1 MQPRSLIANLAWQAS
16 SARAARH
23 FRASLHRPADVQA
36 SLLMRYVAANRDTVF
51 GRMHRFTGIRS
62 VTEYQ
67 ARVPLATYDDLEP
80 LIGRIAGGETGILT
94 AEAVE
99 RLVPSGGSTAAAKL
113 VPFTRTL
120 AREFSAAIDAWIAD
134 VFSAMPALRGGPAY
148 WAITPSAGFHAAA
161 PDAAVPIGFADD
173 TAYLG
178 GVRQR
183 LAGAVMAVP
192 PAVARI
198 GDVRTFR
205 YATLLF
211 LLREPELRLLSVWHP
226 SFLEGLL
233 DTLEECRDRLADD
246 IGMGTFN
253 PPCMGG
259 TPAAAPARRL
269 LTPDRRRAAIVRS
282 SEPGDYRAL
291 WRRLALISAWGD
303 GHARGPAG
311 ALARRLDGVALQ
323 PKGLLATEGVV
334 TIPFKGGYPLAITSH
349 FFEFLGDGG
358 QVRLA
363 HELQQGEE
371 YEVVLTTGGGL
382 YRYRLGDRVSVDGRA
397 GETPSLRFVGKADRV
412 SDWFGE
418 KLSDGF
424 VARVIASLFTGG
436 DAPRFALLAPERCA
450 TGMAYTLF
458 IDARAAHGGALGPA
472 LERALRQNPHYA
484 WCVDLGQLQP
494 ARVVAV
500 TATAGQAYTDA
511 CVARGQRLGDVKP
524 AALRSEVGWGEML
537 PCESIEREAL
547 PC

>member
-1 MQPRSLIANLAWQAS
+1 
-16 SARAARH
+16 
-23 FRASLHRPADVQA
+23 
-36 SLLMRYVAANRDTVF
+36 MRYVGANRDTVF
-51 GRMHRFTGIRS
+51 GRTHGFAGIRS
-62 VTEYQ
+62 VADYQ

-80 LIGRIAGGETGILT
+80 LILRVARGETGILT
-94 AEAVE
+94 AETVE

-120 AREFSAAIDAWIAD
+120 GQEFSAAIDAWMAD
-134 VFSAMPALRGGPAY
+134 LFSTMPALRCGPAY
-148 WAITPSAGFHAAA
+148 WSITPSVGFHAAA
-161 PDAAVPIGFADD
+161 LDTVIPIGFADD

-178 GVRQR
+178 GLRQR

-198 GDVRTFR
+198 RDVRTFR

-246 IGMGTFN
+246 IGAGTFN
-253 PPCMGG
+253 PPFVAG

-269 LTPDRRRAAIVRS
+269 LTPDTRRAAVVRS
-282 SEPGDYRAL
+282 SKPGDYATL

-303 GHARGPAG
+303 GHARGPAD
-311 ALARRLDGVALQ
+311 ALARRFEGVALQ

-334 TIPFKGGYPLAITSH
+334 TIPFQGRYPLAITSH
-349 FFEFLGDGG
+349 FFEFVDDRC

-363 HELQQGEE
+363 HELKQGEE

-382 YRYRLGDRVSVDGRA
+382 YRYRMGDRVSVDGRVD
-397 GETPSLRFVGKADRV
+397 ETPSLRFIGKADRV

-424 VARVIASLFTGG
+424 VARVIAALFAGG
-436 DAPRFALLAPERCA
+436 EPPRFAMLAPERRA
-450 TGMAYTLF
+450 IGMAYTLF
-458 IDARAAHGGALGPA
+458 IDARAAPGKALAAA
-472 LERALRQNPHYA
+472 LELGLRQNPHYA

-500 TATAGQAYTDA
+500 SATAAQAYADV

-524 AALRSEVGWGEML
+524 AALRSESGWSEML
-537 PCESIEREAL
+537 PCDRTEREAL